1 MEARPPAFKRG
12 GHGGKTRN
20 IMSRLI
26 RFIEQSEC
34 NMVQCRAE
42 KRDAYYR
49 RKGKAAE
56 TQQQPTGPSNGVGKA
71 PTALSVEH
79 TSTLYPGLLLP
90 AVLPGHDLPGRG
102 QPAQQQQEGA
112 GRKRRPW
119 TGAPASWGLDPDGGL
134 CNAP

>member
-1 MEARPPAFKRG
+1 M
-12 GHGGKTRN
+12 
-20 IMSRLI
+20 
-26 RFIEQSEC
+26 
-34 NMVQCRAE
+34 
-42 KRDAYYR
+42 
-49 RKGKAAE
+49 
-56 TQQQPTGPSNGVGKA
+56 GKA

-134 CNAP
+134 CNAPLDLKYKIQIYTSICNVSLLVLHREQWSAYRLTIYRDT